1 MIESPSQTDIIF
13 NENLTTELQQAVS
26 KLQQLIGTY
35 SLYRKEGSSVSEYD
49 DDQNVVAE
57 EYMQKLVYE
66 NFYQVRETLSEALQC
81 EDYEEEGILELSQL
95 IEAIMTTNEELET
108 SILDYMLFYVYVRSK
123 NYEKLQYK
131 NLIDL
136 LDTLIE

>member
-1 MIESPSQTDIIF
+1 MIETPSQTDIIF
-13 NENLTTELQQAVS
+13 NENLTAELQQAVS

>member
-13 NENLTTELQQAVS
+13 NENLTAELHQAVS